1 MLLGNR
7 PIRFKKYK
15 VVVSELTHLG
25 CSEWNEC
32 GGYRT
37 RFQQGSCDDWQ
48 RPQLWQNVRTWWY
61 RRAQWRGQIC
71 PACHSKCYRKVT
83 CTSVPPIPLWEI
95 IKMENQGPH
104 LEWLNQ
110 KKKKK
115 IYVLTSFPN
124 DSCVYQKVR
133 SCSLHRGKLAQSLW
147 SWAYQS
153 FLVFKTII
161 NLQPEIVRVASL
173 TRYLTLIYS

>member
-1 MLLGNR
+1 MINNPALRAVKMLLGNR

-110 KKKKK
+110 KKKKNLRFNQLPEWFMCIPK
-115 IYVLTSFPN
+115 GEKLLSTQGQVGPISLVLSI
-124 DSCVYQKVR
+124 SE
-133 SCSLHRGKLAQSLW
+133 
-147 SWAYQS
+147 
-153 FLVFKTII
+153 FLGF
-161 NLQPEIVRVASL
+161 
-173 TRYLTLIYS
+173 